1 MNAYDELPYADYCHE
16 RSHPERLAAI
26 AVLCG
31 RSPPPPS
38 RCRVLELGSARGANL
53 IPMAM
58 DLPASEFVGV
68 DLSAAQVDEASRRA
82 EALGL
87 RNLRF
92 VARSITEV
100 GDELGDFDY
109 VVCHGVYSWVPAEVR
124 DAVLRVCRERLRPEG
139 VAYVSYNAL
148 PGWNALRTIREF
160 LVEHAREGAA
170 AQRVLRARRA
180 LSVWRASLQA
190 DGSPW
195 AGWMRDELAGIAE
208 AEDAYLFHEYL
219 EEVNDA
225 FTLRAFH
232 AAAEAHGLAHLGDAD
247 LRAGRALMAPG
258 AGDALS
264 LAQSVDYTRNRRF
277 RAALLQ
283 HAALGPG
290 RAEPAGVAR
299 LSLSTRAEPLSP
311 EALAA
316 AGGARFV
323 WEGGEVVVTDPWTRQ
338 AMQCLAEADRRPVAF
353 AELAGAVGARRGVP
367 RTKALREAAA
377 RASGVL
383 DLLFDDAVLPHLGPA
398 RYAGGPG
405 LRPEA
410 SPLARAQAV
419 GDDVVTTLRHTR
431 VELPADPHA
440 VLRLLDGTRDREALR
455 RALPWTAR
463 EGDVSAR
470 LEGALDWLAA
480 NALLRG

>member
-1 MNAYDELPYADYCHE
+1 MNTYDELPYADYCHE

-31 RSPPPPS
+31 RSPPDVS
-38 RCRVLELGSARGANL
+38 RCRVLELGCARGANL
-53 IPMAM
+53 LPMAL
-58 DLPASEFVGV
+58 DLPGGEFVGV
-68 DLSAAQVDEASRRA
+68 DLSATQVHEASRRA

-87 RNLRF
+87 RNARF
-92 VARSITEV
+92 VACSITEV

-109 VVCHGVYSWVPAEVR
+109 VVCHGVYSWVPAAVR
-124 DAVLRVCRERLRPEG
+124 DAVLRVCRARLRPEG

-148 PGWNALRTIREF
+148 PGWNALRTIREY
-160 LVEHAREGAA
+160 LAEHAHEGPA

-180 LSVWRASLQA
+180 LAVWRASLQT

-195 AGWMRDELAGIAE
+195 AAWMRDELTGIAE

-225 FTLRAFH
+225 FTLRSFD
-232 AAAEAHGLAHLGDAD
+232 AAARAHGLVHLGDAD
-247 LRAGRALMAPG
+247 LRVGRALMAPG
-258 AGDALS
+258 PGDAVD

-283 HAALGPG
+283 HAEKGAG
-290 RAEPAGVAR
+290 RGEPAGVAR
-299 LSLSTRAEPLSP
+299 LSLSTRAEPLAP

-316 AGGARFV
+316 VGGARFA
-323 WEGGEVVVTDPWTRQ
+323 WEGGEVVVSDPWLRQ
-338 AMQCLAEADRRPVAF
+338 AMQCLVEAERRPVAF
-353 AELAGAVGARRGVP
+353 AELASAVGARRGVARP
-367 RTKALREAAA
+367 KALREAAA

-383 DLLFDDAVLPHLGPA
+383 DLLFDGAVLPHLGPA
-398 RYAGGPG
+398 RYAGGAG

-410 SPLARAQAV
+410 SPLARSQAV

-440 VLRLLDGTRDREALR
+440 VLRLLDGARDRSALLA
-455 RALPWTAR
+455 ALPWTAR
-463 EGDVSAR
+463 DGDCAAR
-470 LEGALDWLAA
+470 LEDALEWLAA